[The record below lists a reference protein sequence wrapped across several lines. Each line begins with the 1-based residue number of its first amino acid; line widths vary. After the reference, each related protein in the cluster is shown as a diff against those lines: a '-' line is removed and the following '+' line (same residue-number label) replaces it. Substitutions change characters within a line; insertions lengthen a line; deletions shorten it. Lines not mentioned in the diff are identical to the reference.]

1 MDEANELRGSLQ
13 LIGTVKSV
21 IFQNEENGYTVLRL
35 DVGGDEPVTVVGC
48 LPFAAPGEG
57 LTVEGAWERHPSHG
71 EQFKASSAMRS
82 LPVGEKHIY
91 EYLASGAVRGIG
103 PATAAVLVNRFGSH
117 TLEILSDSPE
127 KLAEIKGI
135 SARRA
140 RDISETFRRQTGM
153 RLLME
158 FLAANGLKPEYA
170 MRLYKLYGDG
180 ALELVKS
187 NPYVI
192 ALADSLTRR
201 TRSRS
206 RSALRRTV
214 LRASP
219 RRSFLK
225 WYIISITATASS
237 RAKSSLRQR
246 RSSSAWRPRPRRNV
260 WTFLPTRA
268 RSCRRSWQG

>member
-1 MDEANELRGSLQ
+1 M
-13 LIGTVKSV
+13 

-103 PATAAVLVNRFGSH
+103 PATAAVLVNRFGSR

-127 KLAEIKGI
+127 KARRDQRA

-158 FLAANGLKPEYA
+158 FL
-170 MRLYKLYGDG
+170 
-180 ALELVKS
+180 
-187 NPYVI
+187 
-192 ALADSLTRR
+192 
-201 TRSRS
+201 
-206 RSALRRTV
+206 
-214 LRASP
+214 P
-219 RRSFLK
+219 R
-225 WYIISITATASS
+225 TASS
-237 RAKSSLRQR
+237 PNMPCGSISSTATG
-246 RSSSAWRPRPRRNV
+246 RSSS
-260 WTFLPTRA
+260 
-268 RSCRRSWQG
+268 

>member
-153 RLLME
+153 
-158 FLAANGLKPEYA
+158 P
-170 MRLYKLYGDG
+170 
-180 ALELVKS
+180 
-187 NPYVI
+187 
-192 ALADSLTRR
+192 R
-201 TRSRS
+201 T
-206 RSALRRTV
+206 
-214 LRASP
+214 ASSP
-219 RRSFLK
+219 NMPCGS
-225 WYIISITATASS
+225 ISSTATA
-237 RAKSSLRQR
+237 
-246 RSSSAWRPRPRRNV
+246 RSSS
-260 WTFLPTRA
+260 
-268 RSCRRSWQG
+268 

>member
-103 PATAAVLVNRFGSH
+103 PATAAVLVNRFGSR

-170 MRLYKLYGDG
+170 MRLYKLYGD
-180 ALELVKS
+180 EF
-187 NPYVI
+187 I
-192 ALADSLTRR
+192 AKAFKYAHEADP
-201 TRSRS
+201 
-206 RSALRRTV
+206 SAL
-214 LRASP
+214 LFYNDYNASM
-219 RRSFLK
+219 
-225 WYIISITATASS
+225 
-237 RAKSSLRQR
+237 
-246 RSSSAWRPRPRRNV
+246 
-260 WTFLPTRA
+260 PTKRD
-268 RSCRRSWQG
+268 RIYNMVKKMQIR

>member
-1 MDEANELRGSLQ
+1 MDEETREIARHLSLGQGNVTLWTKKRTPRLPAAHRNRKKRDLPERG
-13 LIGTVKSV
+13 
-21 IFQNEENGYTVLRL
+21 ERL
-35 DVGGDEPVTVVGC
+35 HRSASGCRRRRAGDGRGLSAVRR
-48 LPFAAPGEG
+48 ARRG

-91 EYLASGAVRGIG
+91 EYLASGAVRGIYS
-103 PATAAVLVNRFGSH
+103 ATAAVLVNRFGSH

-192 ALADSLTRR
+192 ASDRIGGQFDEADALALSLGFEEDSP
-201 TRSRS
+201 
-206 RSALRRTV
+206 
-214 LRASP
+214 RASP
-219 RRSFLK
+219 RRSF
-225 WYIISITATASS
+225 
-237 RAKSSLRQR
+237 
-246 RSSSAWRPRPRRNV
+246 
-260 WTFLPTRA
+260 
-268 RSCRRSWQG
+268 

>member
-117 TLEILSDSPE
+117 TRKARRDQGHQRAPRAGHFRNVPPSDRYAASD
-127 KLAEIKGI
+127 GI
-135 SARRA
+135 SCRERPQAR
-140 RDISETFRRQTGM
+140 ICH
-153 RLLME
+153 
-158 FLAANGLKPEYA
+158 AAL
-170 MRLYKLYGDG
+170 
-180 ALELVKS
+180 
-187 NPYVI
+187 
-192 ALADSLTRR
+192 
-201 TRSRS
+201 
-206 RSALRRTV
+206 
-214 LRASP
+214 
-219 RRSFLK
+219 
-225 WYIISITATASS
+225 
-237 RAKSSLRQR
+237 
-246 RSSSAWRPRPRRNV
+246 
-260 WTFLPTRA
+260 
-268 RSCRRSWQG
+268 